1 MAKEYPNNPFN
12 ILGVYFSASTQVK
25 HEGMNWYND
34 AFKIA
39 EKIAL
44 PLGAAPAQV
53 AGVIAAL
60 SPNVRWERNVTD
72 AEHLMNAHNAGAE
85 DWRTT
90 KVSAYPLNRAKAV
103 TILDQDYELPEPILG
118 VLNGNKTKAFFTCIE
133 NPRDSHAV
141 CVDGHARCIFYG
153 VREALKSKSMG
164 DREYH
169 HIANAY
175 REAARI
181 ITDIEGELILPMQV
195 QAVTWCQ
202 WRIHH
207 GIA

>member
-1 MAKEYPNNPFN
+1 MAKDYPTNPFN
-12 ILGVYFSASTQVK
+12 ILGVYFSASTQIK
-25 HEGMNWYND
+25 HEGMHWYSD
-34 AFKIA
+34 ANEICDKIA
-39 EKIAL
+39 TKYKTDTWL
-44 PLGAAPAQV
+44 V
-53 AGVIAAL
+53 AGVVAAL

-72 AEHLMNAHNAGAE
+72 AELILAAE
-85 DWRTT
+85 YADDVDWRSTT
-90 KVSAYPLNRAKAV
+90 VSAYPLNRAKAV
-103 TILDQDYELPEPILG
+103 TIMDNNLTASDDIHS
-118 VLNGNKTKAFFTCIE
+118 VLNGNKTKAFFTCIS
-133 NPRDSHAV
+133 NPKDFDAV

-164 DREYH
+164 DREYN

-181 ITDIEGELILPMQV
+181 ISDIEGEHILPMQV
-195 QAVTWCQ
+195 QAVTWCH

>member
-1 MAKEYPNNPFN
+1 MAKDYPNNPFN

-25 HEGMNWYND
+25 QDGMTWYND
-34 AFKIA
+34 ANAICAK
-39 EKIAL
+39 L
-44 PLGAAPAQV
+44 AAKYNTDEGLA

-60 SPNVRWERNVTD
+60 SPNVRWERNVAD
-72 AEHLMNAHNAGAE
+72 AELMLAAQHAGDA
-85 DWRTT
+85 DWRST
-90 KVSAYPLNRAKAV
+90 KVSAYPLNRTKA
-103 TILDQDYELPEPILG
+103 TIIMDNELTFAEEIQD
-118 VLNGNKTKAFFTCIE
+118 VLNGNKTKAFYTCIS
-133 NPRDSHAV
+133 NPKDFEAV